1 MRLATLR
8 NNKPAV
14 LMDEGAVLLE
24 DLGFQGSMLKLIQ
37 DGPETLE
44 EVRRSLAQAEP
55 KSEVAL
61 SDLAA
66 PLSHPSKIVAIG
78 LNYRDHARETGA
90 EPPPEPLIF
99 TKFPS
104 SITGPSDPISIPR
117 QLTQQVDYEVEL
129 GVVIGRTAR
138 NVPLTEALDHVFG
151 YTVLNDI
158 SARDL
163 QFGDVQWVRGKSLD
177 TFCPVGPVIVTAD
190 EVPDPQTLRLGCAV
204 NGETLQDGTT
214 ADMIFGVAG
223 LVSRISHWFTLEP
236 GDIIATGTPSGVG
249 FTRKPPIFLKDGDEV
264 RTWVE
269 GIGELI
275 NPVVEV

>member
-44 EVRRSLAQAEP
+44 EVRRSLAKAQP
-55 KSEVAL
+55 GSEVAL
-61 SDLAA
+61 RDLAA

-90 EPPPEPLIF
+90 ELPPEPLIF

-104 SITGPSDPISIPR
+104 SIIGPADPISIPR

-129 GVVIGRTAR
+129 GVVIGRIAK

-177 TFCPVGPVIVTAD
+177 TFCPAGPVIVTAD

-214 ADMIFGVAG
+214 ADMVFGVAE
-223 LVSRISHWFTLEP
+223 LVTHISHWFTLEP

-249 FTRKPPIFLKDGDEV
+249 FTRKPPILLKDGDEV